1 MKQIMFFDY
10 GSFAAC
16 RMAFLPQT
24 LLRKSSV
31 IELSFIKFRFRT
43 NRSIIMSFIETQLS
57 SRFVMFVR
65 NVKTYDVKGK

>member
-1 MKQIMFFDY
+1 MKQKMFFDY

-16 RMAFLPQT
+16 RMAFLHQT
-24 LLRKSSV
+24 LLRESSV

-43 NRSIIMSFIETQLS
+43 NRSIIMSFTETQLS